1 MQERKLNAMIEA
13 LGTKVVVKLLRRNK
27 TQGGIVLPNNS
38 ADPQGY
44 GEVISVG
51 TAIPTFPDAPEKNL
65 EPGEKIVFHIRA
77 GMDLVMENEILRC
90 LNYDEIY
97 GILTNED
104 FIDNLEEMTLGTNES
119 NPQTNLR
126 VQGDGGGVI
135 VS

>member
-1 MQERKLNAMIEA
+1 MIEA
-13 LGTKVVVKLLRRNK
+13 LGTKVVVRLLRRNK

-51 TAIPTFPDAPEKNL
+51 TAIPTFPEAPEKDL
-65 EPGEKIVFHIRA
+65 KEGTKIVFHIRA
-77 GMDLVMENEILRC
+77 GMDMVMDKEILRC

-97 GILTNED
+97 GILTNEE
-104 FIDNLEEMTLGTNES
+104 FNDNLEEMTLGTNES

-126 VQGDGGGVI
+126 V
-135 VS
+135 